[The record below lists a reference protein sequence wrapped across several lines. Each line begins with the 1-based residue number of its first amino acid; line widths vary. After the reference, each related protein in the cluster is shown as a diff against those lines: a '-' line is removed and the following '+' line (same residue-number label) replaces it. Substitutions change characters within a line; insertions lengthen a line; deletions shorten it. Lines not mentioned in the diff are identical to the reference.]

1 MTLLKRILTE
11 KRALVLPLATAITA
25 NMAFAVIAVYPL
37 TVKVTSAERRT
48 ATVEQNLRTAE
59 TSFAVARAAR
69 AEKDQADEALRRF
82 YREVLPLNPAG
93 AREITYAR
101 LAQMAEKVNLDYQ
114 RRSMTPERPRESSL
128 ARLRTTLVLSGAYR
142 DVRRFI
148 YELETTPEFVVIE
161 EVLLEQG
168 TDNTADLVLTLGVST
183 YYRVEG
189 GDT

>member
-11 KRALVLPLATAITA
+11 KRALVLPVATAIAA
-25 NMAFAVIAVYPL
+25 NMAFSAIAVYPL
-37 TVKVTSAERRT
+37 TVKVTSAERRA
-48 ATVEQNLRTAE
+48 ATLEQNLRTAE
-59 TSFAVARAAR
+59 TSFAAARGAR
-69 AEKDQADEALRRF
+69 AEKDQAHQALRRF
-82 YREVLPLNPAG
+82 YREALPLNPAG

-101 LAQMAEKVNLDYQ
+101 LAQMAEQANLDYQ

-148 YELETTPEFVVIE
+148 YELETAPEFVVIE

-168 TDNTADLVLTLGVST
+168 TDDTADLVLTLGVST
-183 YYRVEG
+183 YYRVES